1 MSRVALTMYYSPQ
14 TGELTKIVE
23 GSHLK
28 REDSLLRAD
37 VLKDCVLE
45 LGEKYNDAVGRWQQD
60 LRDMVAARR
69 ASPTNPRP

>member
-1 MSRVALTMYYSPQ
+1 MSRVALTMYYSPH

-23 GSHLK
+23 GSYLK

-60 LRDMVAARR
+60 VRDMIAARR
-69 ASPTNPRP
+69 AQPTNPRP

>member
-1 MSRVALTMYYSPQ
+1 MSRVALTMYYSPH

-23 GSHLK
+23 GSYLK

-45 LGEKYNDAVGRWQQD
+45 LGEKYNDAVGKFQQD
-60 LRDMVAARR
+60 LREMSAARR
-69 ASPTNPRP
+69 AQPTNPRP